1 LKKRIKYKPIVI
13 SAVILT
19 VIVYLIYTG
28 LRDTMVFYLTVSEV
42 MAKPLEELT
51 DTQKVGGIVTAGSV
65 KWDPRTLKLSFKLE
79 DQKANLIVN
88 YSGVV
93 LFRRCPRLI
102 QARHGGNRRG
112 DLSGRWQFLGDD
124 NHAQVCLKI
133 RIRSAHS
140 EELDGHELRA
150 LYRGQRII

>member
-93 LFRRCPRLI
+93 PDSFKPGTEVI
-102 QARHGGNRRG
+102 VEGTYRG
-112 DLSGRWQFLGDD
+112 DGSFW
-124 NHAQVCLKI
+124 ATTIMPKCASKY
-133 RIRSAHS
+133 
-140 EELDGHELRA
+140 E
-150 LYRGQRII
+150 

>member
-1 LKKRIKYKPIVI
+1 MKKRIKYKPIVI

-93 LFRRCPRLI
+93 PDSFKPGTEVI
-102 QARHGGNRRG
+102 VEGTYRG
-112 DLSGRWQFLGDD
+112 DGSFW
-124 NHAQVCLKI
+124 ATTIMPKCASKY
-133 RIRSAHS
+133 
-140 EELDGHELRA
+140 E
-150 LYRGQRII
+150 

>member
-1 LKKRIKYKPIVI
+1 MKKRRKYKPLII

-42 MAKPLEELT
+42 MAMSPEDLT

-65 KWDPRTLKLSFKLE
+65 QWDPKTLKLSFKLE
-79 DQKANLIVN
+79 DQKANLVVN

-93 LFRRCPRLI
+93 PDSFKPGTEVI
-102 QARHGGNRRG
+102 VEGTYRG
-112 DLSGRWQFLGDD
+112 DGSFW
-124 NHAQVCLKI
+124 ATTIMPKCASKY
-133 RIRSAHS
+133 
-140 EELDGHELRA
+140 E
-150 LYRGQRII
+150 

>member
-1 LKKRIKYKPIVI
+1 MKKGKKYKPIII

-42 MAKPLEELT
+42 MAKTPEELT

-93 LFRRCPRLI
+93 PDSFKPGTEVI
-102 QARHGGNRRG
+102 VEGTYRG
-112 DLSGRWQFLGDD
+112 DGSFW
-124 NHAQVCLKI
+124 ATTIMPKCASKY
-133 RIRSAHS
+133 
-140 EELDGHELRA
+140 E
-150 LYRGQRII
+150 